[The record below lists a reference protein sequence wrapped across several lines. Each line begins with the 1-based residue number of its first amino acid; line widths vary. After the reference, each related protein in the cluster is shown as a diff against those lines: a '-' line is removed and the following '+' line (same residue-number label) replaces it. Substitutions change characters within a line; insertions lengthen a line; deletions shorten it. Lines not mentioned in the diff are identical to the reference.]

1 VNSRPRKW
9 IVRSLLTL
17 AAVVLAAGSL
27 IAFVVGTESGT
38 RWVLEK
44 VSAFA
49 PVEIEG
55 HNASGTLLTGLEI
68 PLVRYADADR
78 VITIRNVH
86 IVFDWL
92 RTSLTEIAVKELTV
106 HQFEILN
113 IGEKQSGPEA
123 ADASTASLPIG
134 IRADS
139 VSLASLKYDDVIIE
153 AIHVK
158 NIAFVGNEIEA
169 TFVAAEI
176 ETYSIAIN
184 GRMSG
189 ETNGLRDLD
198 VTVETPIARASVTG
212 DIEWLPELSVD
223 LLLETDNLD
232 PSLITPIATGA
243 IGMKVHITA
252 TSVDN
257 FVADVLSVSGVWNE
271 QPAVGHGRISR
282 EFDAWQC
289 AGCLVTV
296 GANRIELDGALR
308 AGNLSGHI
316 DLDAPS
322 LDQLWPG
329 LAGSIEGAGRLS
341 GSLALPRLGGD
352 LSGNDLAFA
361 DWRIDA
367 LEVRSGGSTLENVE
381 VDIELVGLEIDP
393 SLITPIATG
402 AIGTKVQITAT
413 SVDNFVADVLS
424 VSGVWNEQPAVGH
437 GRISR
442 EFDAWQCAGC
452 LVTVGANRIELDGAL
467 RAGKLSGDIDLD
479 APSLDQLWPSLAGSI
494 EGAGRMSGSLALPRL
509 GGDLSGKNLGFA
521 DWRIDALEVHS
532 GGSTLENVE
541 VAIELV
547 GLENGNTIYGS
558 GQLQLAGDPSSV
570 NVTAE
575 WTLDEFMAEAGI
587 QLSIEDDRVDGLLR
601 SASLKEPYSGTWSLD
616 EAVEFQYATDLLNV
630 GLGTWINEDAQLSH
644 QQIQITDKRISI
656 NAALTNG
663 PLAALSVMLPEK
675 IQIDGYIDAT
685 VSVEQSDGK
694 WSGSIE
700 WQQRGTSLLLE
711 PGSVDEYLMQVPVA
725 GATIR
730 LKDNALE
737 LQSILS
743 ANPGIEATLN
753 ASLTNFSSDASLD
766 ARLQLN
772 GSEWDWISRFFP
784 DIDDVEGAV
793 TADIRAS
800 GIVSSPDL
808 SGEFRWQRGHLAM
821 PALNLPLSDIDVT
834 LTGSSD
840 ESMILSGEA
849 ISGGGPLTVNGRV
862 EDVMSKSPSFTAMIT
877 GDHADLLNWPDYQL
891 TASPN
896 LTFAGNTAGVVVT
909 GKVSLDS
916 AEIKVDEL
924 PEDAVSP
931 SDDVK
936 VEGREAI
943 RKDRTRI
950 SGEVEI
956 ELSDDIHIQAFG
968 LDSNLEGQLRFVVPG
983 NDEPQAH
990 GEVRLIGGVFEA
1002 YGQRLQI
1009 ERGTMIFTGPLDN
1022 PIMNVRATRKIDSTT
1037 GSVTAGINLTG
1048 RAQNLSSTI
1057 FSDPSMSEAD
1067 ALSYLILG
1075 RPLENAT
1082 SADGSNLSNTAY
1094 SLGLRQAAL
1103 ISNQIGQTVGLDE
1116 LTVAGDNQNT
1126 TELVAGKQ
1134 INSNLYAR
1142 YAYGVFT
1149 QLGHLLLRYRL
1160 SDSFVIEVGAGETQS
1175 MDILYTIERK

>member
-1 VNSRPRKW
+1 
-9 IVRSLLTL
+9 
-17 AAVVLAAGSL
+17 
-27 IAFVVGTESGT
+27 
-38 RWVLEK
+38 
-44 VSAFA
+44 
-49 PVEIEG
+49 
-55 HNASGTLLTGLEI
+55 
-68 PLVRYADADR
+68 
-78 VITIRNVH
+78 
-86 IVFDWL
+86 
-92 RTSLTEIAVKELTV
+92 
-106 HQFEILN
+106 
-113 IGEKQSGPEA
+113 
-123 ADASTASLPIG
+123 
-134 IRADS
+134 
-139 VSLASLKYDDVIIE
+139 
-153 AIHVK
+153 
-158 NIAFVGNEIEA
+158 
-169 TFVAAEI
+169 
-176 ETYSIAIN
+176 
-184 GRMSG
+184 
-189 ETNGLRDLD
+189 
-198 VTVETPIARASVTG
+198 
-212 DIEWLPELSVD
+212 
-223 LLLETDNLD
+223 
-232 PSLITPIATGA
+232 
-243 IGMKVHITA
+243 
-252 TSVDN
+252 
-257 FVADVLSVSGVWNE
+257 
-271 QPAVGHGRISR
+271 
-282 EFDAWQC
+282 
-289 AGCLVTV
+289 
-296 GANRIELDGALR
+296 
-308 AGNLSGHI
+308 
-316 DLDAPS
+316 
-322 LDQLWPG
+322 
-329 LAGSIEGAGRLS
+329 
-341 GSLALPRLGGD
+341 
-352 LSGNDLAFA
+352 
-361 DWRIDA
+361 
-367 LEVRSGGSTLENVE
+367 
-381 VDIELVGLEIDP
+381 
-393 SLITPIATG
+393 
-402 AIGTKVQITAT
+402 
-413 SVDNFVADVLS
+413 

-772 GSEWDWISRFFP
+772 GSEWDWVSRFFP

-943 RKDRTRI
+943 KKDRTRI

-968 LDSNLEGQLRFVVPG
+968 LDSNLEGQLRFVVPD